1 MVTTITILIGTLGAL
16 SAWLIS
22 APAPFLTGPATFVTI
37 SALIFHIK
45 CQIALPLRNTSFV
58 IIGIST
64 AEGIN
69 SKVLDNILKWP
80 ISLIGMTCCIVL
92 LVIVGKYLFQTFF
105 KMGRNDAILASTPGH
120 LSYVLSL
127 SASGSGNTVVIS
139 VIQSIRVLTLTLAV
153 PATIGFFTEF
163 DIQKTIPQKLIL
175 NYTHLIILITF
186 SGLIGFVLLKL
197 KTPAAFLL
205 GGMFSSAIG
214 HGFEFTPGIVPEYL
228 AVLAFIILGSLIG
241 SRFTG
246 ISLKLF
252 TSCIIKGGLF
262 TALSLIISLLG
273 AFIITNLTD
282 FKLIEVLIALAP
294 GGLETMI
301 VMGQLVGADPAFIA
315 FHHLARLFL
324 LLVILSIMIKRKNV
338 SKKAKDE

>member
-1 MVTTITILIGTLGAL
+1 MVTLTTIFIGSLGAL

-80 ISLIGMTCCIVL
+80 VSLLIMTFCIVL
-92 LVIVGKYLFQTFF
+92 LVIFGKYLFQTFF
-105 KMGRNDAILASTPGH
+105 KMERNDAILASTPGH

-127 SASGSGNTVVIS
+127 SESGSGNTVIIS

-153 PATIGFFTEF
+153 PITITFFADF
-163 DIQKTIPQKLIL
+163 DMQKTIPQKLIL
-175 NYTHLIILITF
+175 SYTHLIILITF
-186 SGLIGFVLLKL
+186 SGLVGLLLFKF

-205 GGMFSSAIG
+205 GGMFSSTIG
-214 HGFEFTPGIVPEYL
+214 HGFEFTPGIVPETL
-228 AVLAFIILGSLIG
+228 TVLAFIVLGSLIG

-246 ISLKLF
+246 ISLEIFK
-252 TSCIIKGGLF
+252 SCIIKGGLF
-262 TALSLIISLLG
+262 TALSLIISLIG
-273 AFIITNLTD
+273 AFVISNLTG

-301 VMGQLVGADPAFIA
+301 VMGQLVGADPAFVA
-315 FHHLARLFL
+315 FHHLARLFVL
-324 LLVILSIMIKRKNV
+324 LIVLSILVR
-338 SKKAKDE
+338 

>member
-1 MVTTITILIGTLGAL
+1 MTTTLTILIGSLGAL
-16 SAWLIS
+16 SAWFVG

-37 SALIFHIK
+37 SALVFNTK
-45 CQIALPLRNTSFV
+45 CQISLPVINISFV

-69 SKVLDNILKWP
+69 SKLFDNILKWP

-92 LVIVGKYLFQTFF
+92 LVVCGKYLFQTFF

-127 SASGSGNTVVIS
+127 SESGSGNTVIIS

-153 PATIGFFTEF
+153 PATIALFTDF
-163 DIQKTIPQKLIL
+163 DIQKEVPQKLIL
-175 NYTHLIILITF
+175 TYTHLIILVLF
-186 SGLIGFVLLKL
+186 SGLIGLVLLRF

-205 GGMFSSAIG
+205 GGMLSSTIG
-214 HGFEFTPGIVPEYL
+214 HVLELTPGIVPEYI
-228 AVLAFIILGSLIG
+228 AILAFIILGSLIG

-246 ISLKLF
+246 ISLKTF
-252 TSCIIKGGLF
+252 KSCIIKGGSF
-262 TALSLIISLLG
+262 TVLSLIISLVG
-273 AFIITNLTD
+273 AFVISNLTD

-294 GGLETMI
+294 GGLETMV
-301 VMGQLVGADPAFIA
+301 VMGQLVGVDPAFIA

-324 LLVILSIMIKRKNV
+324 LLLILSIMIKK
-338 SKKAKDE
+338 